1 VKKSQT
7 IILIL
12 AGLVAAAF
20 LLWPVATLK
29 LAKLKAIKKF
39 SSEDSRVL
47 NCIPSSSVLRIPPAA
62 TALSYSIIQP
72 PGCEVGLPSSEF
84 QREAAN
90 KVVFTNSMGLLVAC
104 FGTLDKTNFTSLEHE
119 TGRTNVSDFVSSA
132 YRATVTGISEQRNM
146 TQLRQYLALLLYKAT
161 VAPVGFQHSWLQFD
175 RGDFSGFI
183 SGDLAK
189 DGKVA
194 IEIYIKQKDE
204 FLGILIRRKAKTGEM
219 SDVYQILSVLTVRP
233 DP

>member
-1 VKKSQT
+1 VKKSHT
-7 IILIL
+7 IALIL

-20 LLWPVATLK
+20 LLWSAAALE
-29 LAKLKAIKKF
+29 LAKLKAINKF

-47 NCIPSSSVLRIPPAA
+47 NCVPSSSVLRIPHLDTTSP
-62 TALSYSIIQP
+62 YSIVQP

-90 KVVFTNSMGLLVAC
+90 KVVFTNSLGLLVVC

-119 TGRTNVSDFVSSA
+119 TDRTNVSDFVSSA

-161 VAPVGFQHSWLQFD
+161 VAPVGFRHSWLQFD
-175 RGDFSGFI
+175 RGDINGFI

-194 IEIYIKQKDE
+194 IEIYIKPKDE
-204 FLGILIRRKAKTGEM
+204 YLGILIRRKSKAGEM
-219 SDVYQILSVLTVRP
+219 SEVYHILSVLTVKP
-233 DP
+233 NP